1 MLLKNRTL
9 RKKFLAKGKTMLNK
23 FAAVSKLKFYSR
35 RYKNLILSLP
45 EHYPKRLNK
54 PFRHE
59 LYRKLIHLS
68 SLWIPALIYLARPG
82 IAIALFSVLL
92 AGDALIEYGNY
103 KKWRWA
109 RRTFGHLFYKTL
121 RNKERVRTH
130 FQVTG
135 SMYVLTAAIVCTM
148 LFSKEVA
155 VVALSIMLIS
165 DTCAALFGRAYGLRK
180 LYKNKSLEGTTAFF
194 VSALG
199 VMIILNPL
207 YPVTYAGII
216 AAAAATLAEIYE
228 DKIEIDD
235 NLSIPLFVGIILSI
249 LN

>member
-1 MLLKNRTL
+1 M

-45 EHYPKRLNK
+45 ENYRKRLNK

-68 SLWIPALIYLARPG
+68 SLWIPALIYLAHSG

-92 AGDALIEYGNY
+92 AGDALTEYGNY

-155 VVALSIMLIS
+155 VVVERHVLP
-165 DTCAALFGRAYGLRK
+165 
-180 LYKNKSLEGTTAFF
+180 AFF

-199 VMIILNPL
+199 VMIILNPR